1 MRRGSEM
8 RRVEIIAAQA
18 ILEDVLEALEHYAVP
33 MHYTIIPTAHGKGN
47 TIPKLGDDVW
57 PEENFVLIMYCED
70 ATLRSIEMAIQLVK
84 KKYDHEG
91 IGYFV
96 I

>member
-1 MRRGSEM
+1 MK
-8 RRVEIIAAQA
+8 RVEIMAAQA
-18 ILEDVLEALEHYAVP
+18 ILDDVLEAFDHYHVA
-33 MHYTIIPTAHGKGN
+33 MNYTIIPTAHGRGN
-47 TIPKLGDDVW
+47 TTPKLGDDVW
-57 PEENFVLIMYCED
+57 PEENFVMIIYCEEGE
-70 ATLRSIEMAIQLVK
+70 LVGIEKSLALVR

>member
-1 MRRGSEM
+1 M

-18 ILEDVLEALEHYAVP
+18 ILDDVLEALEHFSVP
-33 MHYTIIPTAHGKGN
+33 MHYTIIPTAHGRGR

-57 PEENFVLIMYCED
+57 PEENFILIMYCED
-70 ATLRSIEMAIQLVK
+70 EILVQIEQALALVK

-96 I
+96 L

>member
-1 MRRGSEM
+1 MQRGSEM

-57 PEENFVLIMYCED
+57 PEENFVLIMYCEE
-70 ATLRSIEMAIQLVK
+70 ATLQSIEMAIQLVK

>member
-1 MRRGSEM
+1 M
-8 RRVEIIAAQA
+8 RRVEIMAVQA
-18 ILEDVLEALEHYAVP
+18 ILEDVLEALEHYEVP

-57 PEENFVLIMYCED
+57 PEENFVLIIYCDD
-70 ATLRSIEMAIQLVK
+70 AIIEKIEKAIQLVK

>member
-1 MRRGSEM
+1 M
-8 RRVEIIAAQA
+8 RRVEIMAAQA

-33 MHYTIIPTAHGKGN
+33 MHYTIIPAAQGKGN

-57 PEENFVLIMYCED
+57 PEENFVLIIYCDD
-70 ATLRSIEMAIQLVK
+70 AILEKIEMAVHLVK

>member
-1 MRRGSEM
+1 MQRGSEM

-70 ATLRSIEMAIQLVK
+70 ATLQSIEMAIQLVK

>member
-1 MRRGSEM
+1 M
-8 RRVEIIAAQA
+8 II
-18 ILEDVLEALEHYAVP
+18 
-33 MHYTIIPTAHGKGN
+33 
-47 TIPKLGDDVW
+47 
-57 PEENFVLIMYCED
+57 YCEN
-70 ATLRSIEMAIQLVK
+70 ATLEKIEKAIQLVK

>member
-1 MRRGSEM
+1 M
-8 RRVEIIAAQA
+8 RRVEIMAAQA

-33 MHYTIIPTAHGKGN
+33 MHYTIIPAAQGKGN

-57 PEENFVLIMYCED
+57 PEENFIMIIYCEN
-70 ATLRSIEMAIQLVK
+70 ATLEKIEKAIQLVK

>member
-1 MRRGSEM
+1 MQRGSEM

-70 ATLRSIEMAIQLVK
+70 AILEKIEMAIQLVK

>member
-1 MRRGSEM
+1 MQRGSEM

-57 PEENFVLIMYCED
+57 PEENFILIMYCED

>member
-1 MRRGSEM
+1 MEKETPS
-8 RRVEIIAAQA
+8 QA
-18 ILEDVLEALEHYAVP
+18 W
-33 MHYTIIPTAHGKGN
+33 
-47 TIPKLGDDVW
+47 GDDVW
-57 PEENFVLIMYCED
+57 PEENFILIMYCEE
-70 ATLRSIEMAIQLVK
+70 AILEKMEMAIQLVK

>member
-1 MRRGSEM
+1 M

-57 PEENFVLIMYCED
+57 PEENFILIMYCEE
-70 ATLRSIEMAIQLVK
+70 ATLQSIEMAIKLVK

>member
-1 MRRGSEM
+1 MK
-8 RRVEIIAAQA
+8 RVEIMAAQA

-33 MHYTIIPTAHGKGN
+33 LHYTLIPAALGRGN
-47 TIPKLGDDVW
+47 TAPKLGDSIW
-57 PEENFVLIMYCED
+57 PEENFILIMYTEES
-70 ATLRSIEMAIQLVK
+70 TLPAIEQAIELVK

-96 I
+96 L

>member
-70 ATLRSIEMAIQLVK
+70 AILEKIEMAIQLVK

>member
-1 MRRGSEM
+1 M
-8 RRVEIIAAQA
+8 RRVEIIDAQA
-18 ILEDVLEALEHYAVP
+18 ILDDVLEALDHYEIP
-33 MHYTIIPTAHGKGN
+33 MQYTIIPTAHGRGR

-57 PEENFVLIMYCED
+57 PEENFILIIYCEHGLL
-70 ATLRSIEMAIQLVK
+70 TRIEAALELVK

-96 I
+96 M

>member
-1 MRRGSEM
+1 M
-8 RRVEIIAAQA
+8 RRVEIMAAQA
-18 ILEDVLEALEHYAVP
+18 ILEDVLEALGHYEVP
-33 MHYTIIPTAHGKGN
+33 MHYTIIPTAHGKGS

-57 PEENFVLIMYCED
+57 PEENFVLIIYCEE
-70 ATLRSIEMAIQLVK
+70 ATLESIEMAIQLVK

>member
-1 MRRGSEM
+1 M

-18 ILEDVLEALEHYAVP
+18 ILDDVLEALEHYEVP
-33 MHYTIIPTAHGKGN
+33 MHYTIIPTAHGKGD

-57 PEENFVLIMYCED
+57 PEENFILIMYCQDE
-70 ATLRSIEMAIQLVK
+70 TLSGIEKALQLVK
-84 KKYDHEG
+84 KKYDQEG

>member
-1 MRRGSEM
+1 M
-8 RRVEIIAAQA
+8 RRVEIIGAQA
-18 ILEDVLEALEHYAVP
+18 ILDDVIEALTHFKVP
-33 MHYTIIPTAHGKGN
+33 MHYTIIPAAHGKGN

-57 PEENFVLIMYCED
+57 PEENFILIMYCED
-70 ATLRSIEMAIQLVK
+70 EILSRIEQALELVK

-91 IGYFV
+91 IGFFV